1 MAGPLAVIAA
11 NAIKYVVSGSARR
24 ALTRVVAELNK
35 HYAKS
40 KTKRSAEAIRE
51 KAKRMVQKGIAER
64 SKVSKEIKQGGAF
77 SQTSNVPLRL
87 KGSGN
92 VIPKTKTKI
101 GSIPLKTA
109 QQPKA
114 GVVTKARKARGE
126 YGRKPQQR
134 LKGLGQRT
142 TIGKNKYKQREI
154 PVTGSTTTKGG
165 ASVSR
170 VSKIATAAK
179 RNKGKLLVGAAAIGV
194 TAKALNKDTDKKK
207 TTTTKKT
214 TTKKNTKPFDNK
226 NFPDS
231 KKETKTKRKVDHSS
245 NYRKSKKSK
254 KTSSTKS
261 NVSTT
266 SRKKQ
271 KDNIVKTSYGGK
283 VKTKYGFVRTGR

>member
-1 MAGPLAVIAA
+1 MAGPLAVIAS

-24 ALTRVVAELNK
+24 ALTKVIAELNK

-51 KAKRMVQKGIAER
+51 KAKRMVQKGISER

-77 SQTSNVPLRL
+77 SQTSTVPLRL

-101 GSIPLKTA
+101 GSIPLKKDTKGKYSFN
-109 QQPKA
+109 PEKREMLGSRKVIGDKA
-114 GVVTKARKARGE
+114 
-126 YGRKPQQR
+126 
-134 LKGLGQRT
+134 
-142 TIGKNKYKQREI
+142 KNKKKNI
-154 PVTGSTTTKGG
+154 AKKVLGAVGS
-165 ASVSR
+165 S
-170 VSKIATAAK
+170 AK
-179 RNKGKLLVGAAAIGV
+179 RNKGKLLVGAVAIGV

-214 TTKKNTKPFDNK
+214 TTKKNTKPSNNK
-226 NFPDS
+226 NFPDA

-254 KTSSTKS
+254 KTSNTKS
-261 NVSTT
+261 NVSAA

-283 VKTKYGFVRTGR
+283 VKTRYGFVRTGR

>member
-101 GSIPLKTA
+101 GSIPLKKDTKGKYSFK
-109 QQPKA
+109 PEKREMLGSRKVIGDKA
-114 GVVTKARKARGE
+114 
-126 YGRKPQQR
+126 
-134 LKGLGQRT
+134 
-142 TIGKNKYKQREI
+142 KNKRRTI
-154 PVTGSTTTKGG
+154 PNSTNKKSDSGKKTTTRNILGTVA
-165 ASVSR
+165 AS
-170 VSKIATAAK
+170 AK
-179 RNKGKLLVGAAAIGV
+179 RNKGKLLVGAAAIGI